1 MIKRVLKECKK
12 IFTLTNEN
20 FKKVELLR
28 KQNSIVFEHY
38 DITEI
43 AKKCNFENHLINW
56 FKKEC
61 NSICFKNSEC
71 TVQYDNK
78 NKCFI
83 LNGFY
88 IDYIEVG
95 HELA

>member
-1 MIKRVLKECKK
+1 MIKQILKECKK
-12 IFTLTNEN
+12 VFNLTNED

-28 KQNSIVFEHY
+28 KQNSIIFEHY

-43 AKKCNFENHLINW
+43 AKKCNFENQLINW

-61 NSICFKNSEC
+61 KNIYFKNSEF
-71 TVQYDNK
+71 TVKYNNK
-78 NKCFI
+78 NRCFV

-88 IDYIEVG
+88 IDYIE
-95 HELA
+95 A